1 MNFEH
6 LCKLVAL
13 NPHRLKDKKTTKK
26 FIKYQYEVLNIKKNK
41 LKLGSVAFDLI
52 ETTFSGVL
60 LRQDIEI
67 RYTRQDNTEKDELK
81 IENRLKA
88 LNWKW
93 DFSNIMAFLI
103 IFTVLIIFL
112 IACAYV
118 WYCNNLP
125 EFAYKNP
132 KYDILVERSLHLTM
146 VSSTLSSLKFLIRSN
161 ITLVDYMVA
170 LCTFFNVLF

>member
-1 MNFEH
+1 M
-6 LCKLVAL
+6 
-13 NPHRLKDKKTTKK
+13 
-26 FIKYQYEVLNIKKNK
+26 
-41 LKLGSVAFDLI
+41 
-52 ETTFSGVL
+52 L

-67 RYTRQDNTEKDELK
+67 RYTRQDNTERDELK

-88 LNWKW
+88 LDWKW

-103 IFTVLIIFL
+103 MFTVLIIFI
-112 IACAYV
+112 IACLYV

-132 KYDILVERSLHLTM
+132 KYDVLVERSLHITL
-146 VSSTLSSLKFLIRSN
+146 VSSTLSSLTFLIRSN
-161 ITLVDYMVA
+161 IVLVDYMVA

>member
-6 LCKLVAL
+6 LCKTVAF
-13 NPHRLKDKKTTKK
+13 NPHRLKDKKKAMK
-26 FIKYQYEVLNIKKNK
+26 LIKYQYQVLVIKKNK
-41 LKLGSVAFDLI
+41 LKLGSVAFEMLD
-52 ETTFSGVL
+52 TTFSGVL

-67 RYTRQDNTEKDELK
+67 RYTRQDNTERDELK

-88 LNWKW
+88 LDWKW

-103 IFTVLIIFL
+103 IFTFLIIFVL
-112 IACAYV
+112 ACLYV

-132 KYDILVERSLHLTM
+132 KYDILVERSLNMIM
-146 VSSTLSSLKFLIRSN
+146 VSSTLSSLRFLLQSN
-161 ITLVDYMVA
+161 IILVDSMVA
-170 LCTFFNVLF
+170 FCTFFNVLF